1 MDYEAPTAIT
11 IEQIAR
17 ELITVL
23 PRLNR
28 IVSQQLNSSSGD
40 ESTLVQMRVLAQLCE
55 EELTLSG
62 LARKRAVS
70 VQAASEHV
78 QGLVDRGWV
87 QRIPDPHDRR
97 QALLHVTDEGARQLE
112 QVRAGLR
119 EQFAPI
125 LAQLEP
131 DETAA
136 IHHAL
141 MALHRIL
148 FTPDSKNTD

>member
-1 MDYEAPTAIT
+1 MDFEAPTAIT

-28 IVSQQLNSSSGD
+28 IVSRELNSISGD
-40 ESTLVQMRVLAQLCE
+40 ESTLVQMRVSAQLSE
-55 EELTLSG
+55 EALTLSG

-87 QRIPDPHDRR
+87 QRIPDPNDRR
-97 QALLHVTDEGARQLE
+97 QALLRVTDEGAQQLE
-112 QVRAGLR
+112 QVRAQLR
-119 EQFAPI
+119 DCSPRFW
-125 LAQLEP
+125 
-131 DETAA
+131 
-136 IHHAL
+136 
-141 MALHRIL
+141 RS
-148 FTPDSKNTD
+148 FTPTRPTPSTKR